1 MQPSMAFGK
10 NRLRFSAQMTVQR
23 LFFAA
28 GKDGKN
34 CPRERLQAC
43 FAASRASWRPDA
55 A

>member
-10 NRLRFSAQMTVQR
+10 NRLRHSAQMTVQR
-23 LFFAA
+23 LLFAA
-28 GKDGKN
+28 DKDGKN

-43 FAASRASWRPDA
+43 FAASQVGWRPDA